1 MKYNNSSNPVIAI
14 RDENEVGTTD
24 ISMTPSPQRQTWYL
38 RAIDRDRACRM
49 VIIVTRFP
57 GPYFEK
63 IQAGE
68 FFVLSE
74 QLPKNISTNNQPDDA
89 LVLTRIS

>member
-24 ISMTPSPQRQTWYL
+24 ISMTPTSNVVPQS
-38 RAIDRDRACRM
+38 DRPGLSVPM

-57 GPYFEK
+57 RPYFEK

-68 FFVLSE
+68 LFVLSE